1 MFWNVG
7 SATNSWPELC
17 PQIWAFW
24 KLIERLHCCVGRF
37 VGPAFL
43 EQVRKEALANQNCEV
58 WWLFCDVGFLTEF
71 LWPLYLPA
79 CSACLLKLYEHSS
92 VFIYSQRRGKR
103 GQLTSWWAA
112 FRCDERNVKAVL
124 CAPALT
130 ISSKASL
137 LGITE
142 MCYSTLVFQLASFVI
157 RTNNLLYYWFWHE
170 CDTR

>member
-1 MFWNVG
+1 M
-7 SATNSWPELC
+7 TY
-17 PQIWAFW
+17 I
-24 KLIERLHCCVGRF
+24 I
-37 VGPAFL
+37 
-43 EQVRKEALANQNCEV
+43 
-58 WWLFCDVGFLTEF
+58 
-71 LWPLYLPA
+71 YLPA

-92 VFIYSQRRGKR
+92 VFIYSQRQGKR

-112 FRCDERNVKAVL
+112 FRCNERNVKAVL

-157 RTNNLLYYWFWHE
+157 RTNNLLYY
-170 CDTR
+170 